1 MNESPTNKGQ
11 SGAPAAKPGS
21 ATPSGAGPPAAR
33 GEPRGEARGARKMP
47 PVEQLRG
54 RQLGRIL
61 IKMGKLR
68 RQEVQ
73 QALDIQKERR
83 GPLGKILVELG
94 HINEED
100 LQVALAAQCGM
111 EMVDLAKLDASP
123 EAIAMLTAQ
132 MANTYQVVPFE
143 YNKERH
149 ELSVALG
156 SPDNFLATD
165 DLKTLLGCNIKAF
178 LCGQKQLQTAL
189 ERFYPEGEQESI
201 TGLINELSDDADLA
215 AFQDRGDSID
225 LAELKEMAEL
235 NPVKKLLNLVLL
247 QAIKDKASDIHF
259 EPFETDFKIRYRVD
273 GALYE
278 MSPPPRRLA
287 LPIISRIKVMSGLNI
302 AERRVPQDGR
312 IALTVAGHQVDLRV
326 SCLPT
331 AHGESVVLRVLDRS
345 AVSLDLENVG
355 LPEDVYEILTMDI
368 EKPNGIIVVTG
379 PTGSGKT
386 TTLYSC
392 LRRINTIDTKLLTA
406 EEPVEYDMDGIVQV
420 QINPSAGNT
429 FIRVLRAFLRQ
440 DPDIIMIGEIRDLE
454 TAEIAVQASL
464 TGHLVFS
471 TLHTN
476 DAAGAVTRLVDMN
489 VAPYLIAST
498 LQAVLAQRLVRT
510 ICLNCKEAYVADDET
525 LERLNLKRADVGDR
539 SFYYGRGCS
548 KCNGTGYKGRKGVF
562 EYLRVSDPIRDLI
575 NERRPTLFIRER
587 ARELGMRTMREDAI
601 RNVLDGYT
609 TVDEILRYT

>member
-1 MNESPTNKGQ
+1 MADEKTLTPI
-11 SGAPAAKPGS
+11 APAYDPLLDLVVSNG
-21 ATPSGAGPPAAR
+21 
-33 GEPRGEARGARKMP
+33 
-47 PVEQLRG
+47 
-54 RQLGRIL
+54 IL
-61 IKMGKLR
+61 D
-68 RQEVQ
+68 QQ
-73 QALDIQKERR
+73 QAE
-83 GPLGKILVELG
+83 ELREEHSNTG
-94 HINEED
+94 QPIRKLLIDNGYVNEED
-100 LQVALAAQCGM
+100 LLGMMAAYQGC
-111 EMVDLAKLDASP
+111 EMVDLS
-123 EAIAMLTAQ
+123 AMSIDTDVIQSIPA
-132 MANTYQVVPFE
+132 
-143 YNKERH
+143 
-149 ELSVALG
+149 SVARMYNVLPVYATPG
-156 SPDNFLATD
+156 TITLATC
-165 DLKTLLGCNIKAF
+165 DLIDPHVMDELMFVLTKDVQFVFARENDVRARVAEYYGDESSTVSDMLNSLESDLALDTTLNV
-178 LCGQKQLQTAL
+178 
-189 ERFYPEGEQESI
+189 
-201 TGLINELSDDADLA
+201 DDADDKSLETA
-215 AFQDRGDSID
+215 A
-225 LAELKEMAEL
+225 AAA
-235 NPVKKLLNLVLL
+235 PVIRFVNLVLY
-247 QAIKDKASDIHF
+247 QAVTDRASDIHF
-259 EPFETDFKIRYRVD
+259 EPFESDFKIRYRVD

-312 IALTVAGHQVDLRV
+312 ISLTVAGHSVDLRV

-345 AVSLDLENVG
+345 VVSLDLENVG
-355 LPEDVYEILTMDI
+355 LPEDIFEELTMDI
-368 EKPNGIIVVTG
+368 EKPNGIIIVTG

-392 LRRINTIDTKLLTA
+392 LRRINTIDQKLLTA

-420 QINPSAGNT
+420 QINPSVGNT
-429 FIRVLRAFLRQ
+429 FGKVLRAFLRQ
-440 DPDIIMIGEIRDLE
+440 DPDVMMIGEIRDLE

-498 LQAVLAQRLVRT
+498 LEAVLGQRLVRT
-510 ICLNCKEAYVADDET
+510 ICLNCKEPYLPDDET
-525 LERLNLKRADVGDR
+525 LGRMDLKREAVGDR
-539 SFYYGRGCS
+539 QFYYGRGCT

-562 EYLRVSDPIRDLI
+562 EYLRVTDPIRDLI

-609 TVDEILRYT
+609 TVDEVLRYT

>member
-1 MNESPTNKGQ
+1 MAETLTPI
-11 SGAPAAKPGS
+11 APAYDP
-21 ATPSGAGPPAAR
+21 
-33 GEPRGEARGARKMP
+33 
-47 PVEQLRG
+47 
-54 RQLGRIL
+54 L
-61 IKMGKLR
+61 IDLVVSNGIID
-68 RQEVQ
+68 QQ
-73 QALDIQKERR
+73 QAEELREEHKNTGKPIRTLLIDSGYVSEDDL
-83 GPLGKILVELG
+83 LGMM
-94 HINEED
+94 
-100 LQVALAAQCGM
+100 AAYQGCDV
-111 EMVDLAKLDASP
+111 VDLAVMSLDTDVIQSIPA
-123 EAIAMLTAQ
+123 
-132 MANTYQVVPFE
+132 
-143 YNKERH
+143 
-149 ELSVALG
+149 SVARMYNVLPVYATAG
-156 SPDNFLATD
+156 TITLATS
-165 DLKTLLGCNIKAF
+165 DLIDPHVMDELMFVLTRDVQFVLARENDVRTRVTEYYGDESATVADMLNS
-178 LCGQKQLQTAL
+178 LESDLAL
-189 ERFYPEGEQESI
+189 DTS
-201 TGLINELSDDADLA
+201 LNVDDADDKSLESA
-215 AFQDRGDSID
+215 AS
-225 LAELKEMAEL
+225 AA
-235 NPVKKLLNLVLL
+235 PVIRFVNLVLY
-247 QAIKDKASDIHF
+247 QAVTDRASDIHF

-312 IALTVAGHQVDLRV
+312 IALTVAGHSVDLRV

-345 AVSLDLENVG
+345 VVSLDLENVG
-355 LPEDVYEILTMDI
+355 LPEDVYDELTMDI
-368 EKPNGIIVVTG
+368 EKPNGIIIVTG

-392 LRRINTIDTKLLTA
+392 LRRINTIDQKLLTA
-406 EEPVEYDMDGIVQV
+406 EEPVEYAMDGIVQV

-429 FIRVLRAFLRQ
+429 FPKVLRAFLRQ
-440 DPDIIMIGEIRDLE
+440 DPDIMMIGEIRDFE

-476 DAAGAVTRLVDMN
+476 DASGAVTRLVDMN

-498 LQAVLAQRLVRT
+498 LEAVLGQRLVRT
-510 ICLNCKEAYVADDET
+510 ICLNCKEPYMPDDDT
-525 LERLNLKRADVGDR
+525 LARLDLKRAGVGDR
-539 SFYYGRGCS
+539 PFFYGRGCS

-562 EYLRVSDPIRDLI
+562 EYLRVTDPIRELI

-609 TVDEILRYT
+609 TVDEVLRYT

>member
-1 MNESPTNKGQ
+1 MSDTLEPTAAPVASTANPAYNPLIDLVVSNGMIDQQQADELQEAHKETGQ
-11 SGAPAAKPGS
+11 PMRKLLIDNGYISEDDLLGMMAAYQGCDVVDLSVMALDPDVIQSIPASVARMYSVLPVHATTGTVTLAVCDLIDPYVMDELMFVLTKDVQFVMAREKDVKERVVEYYGDDS
-21 ATPSGAGPPAAR
+21 ATVSDMLNSL
-33 GEPRGEARGARKMP
+33 ESD
-47 PVEQLRG
+47 L
-54 RQLGRIL
+54 
-61 IKMGKLR
+61 
-68 RQEVQ
+68 
-73 QALDIQKERR
+73 ALD
-83 GPLGKILVELG
+83 PS
-94 HINEED
+94 
-100 LQVALAAQCGM
+100 
-111 EMVDLAKLDASP
+111 LD
-123 EAIAMLTAQ
+123 
-132 MANTYQVVPFE
+132 V
-143 YNKERH
+143 
-149 ELSVALG
+149 
-156 SPDNFLATD
+156 
-165 DLKTLLGCNIKAF
+165 
-178 LCGQKQLQTAL
+178 
-189 ERFYPEGEQESI
+189 
-201 TGLINELSDDADLA
+201 DDADDQSLESA
-215 AFQDRGDSID
+215 A
-225 LAELKEMAEL
+225 AAA
-235 NPVKKLLNLVLL
+235 PVVRFVNLVLY
-247 QAIKDKASDIHF
+247 QAVTDRASDIHF

-312 IALTVAGHQVDLRV
+312 IALTVAGHSVDLRV

-345 AVSLDLENVG
+345 VVSLDLENVG
-355 LPEDVYEILTMDI
+355 LPEDVYETLTMDI
-368 EKPNGIIVVTG
+368 EKPNGIIIVTG

-392 LRRINTIDTKLLTA
+392 LRVINTVDQKLLTA

-429 FIRVLRAFLRQ
+429 FPKVLRAFLRQ
-440 DPDIIMIGEIRDLE
+440 DPDVMMIGEIRDLE

-476 DAAGAVTRLVDMN
+476 DAAGAVTRLIDMN
-489 VAPYLIAST
+489 VAPYLISST
-498 LQAVLAQRLVRT
+498 LEAVLGQRLVRT
-510 ICLNCKEAYVADDET
+510 ICLNCKEAYMPDDET
-525 LERLNLKRADVGDR
+525 LTRMDLKRSDVGDR

-562 EYLRVSDPIRDLI
+562 EYLRISDPIPDLI

-587 ARELGMRTMREDAI
+587 ARELGMRTLREDAI

-609 TVDEILRYT
+609 TVDEVLRYT